1 MKKFKLF
8 NTTWTIKIVDVIETG
23 EPSVYQFGSCDGISH
38 TIIIAKK
45 VGGIQQSERE
55 MKLTLIHEILH
66 AILQTGQYNEHSNEP
81 LVEWEAN
88 CIYALLEQKILQ

>member
-38 TIIIAKK
+38 TITIAKK
-45 VGGIQQSERE
+45 VGGVQQNERE

-66 AILQTGQYNEHSNEP
+66 AILQTGQYSEHSNEP